1 MKNKLINLRSKHIY
15 KLIIF
20 FFFCIILKY
29 YKWCDS
35 KNKVFFIQLV
45 YSFAKKSVCTSSS
58 DDSTCHTVT
67 FGELDVSNNSVVR
80 LKVMR
85 KGGKGYFLTIRRDYV
100 TVSYYLKYVK
110 DIPLEFREVID
121 IFNNHKFEQYTQE
134 QINKYT
140 YTCNVRK
147 IEDIDKYDEKNPTKF
162 HEYTRGEA
170 CRCQSYNYFKDDEF
184 IKRAKLKCIYY
195 NMLFTESATVYSRHC
210 PFVDLMHFAVYDIEY
225 PPIFNTIVNITIEEY
240 YYNDVSSVLN
250 NKSDLVTKEKKY
262 QLNDTITEIRDD
274 YFDLWL
280 FLKGETHGKRTLI
293 NLSNDY
299 IVIPSSPINNKD
311 VIASDITRNCGL
323 SQNSPLLKG
332 CNYSNVCNTMHP
344 CLRKAMML
352 PKYMFDLSGKTCG
365 KLGVSLNTWRK
376 SEGNFCGSEAGYCIS
391 NNLKKYYDAHNS
403 ASTKDGVSLSKY
415 KVKNVYNSEP
425 QTKIYESYKVPD
437 YLKDKIKSNNHAQID
452 ETDLDNKIFYKP
464 NVAAHSQFIDY
475 KYNGNHSVE
484 IKFETDALEVYEIR
498 PISNATITHVTTPND
513 CASTNSNSNE
523 CVLIIHVWNNS
534 KFVGSNFSCS
544 ITCTNK
550 ETGQLASHINPIA
563 PVRAFIGPNKNYA
576 FYFIIKFLINKEI
589 TTLCKAIVKDS
600 NGKEC
605 SIEEFELQSKESVH
619 IVESEIDEGLPQ
631 VVVEH
636 HPQSPDI
643 KNPDEYVCKCTINL
657 LCYVINFKTCSNY
670 YINAAKTLIGKF
682 AIIAILIILAPA
694 LIPLLPFFLN
704 FFFIFIS
711 TILKL
716 YQSIINTIGQIKIRN
731 NDKPIIYKK
740 KINDMKTN
748 YLSASSY
755 SSLSDSSSIYSTDSI
770 SSMRKNKKKF
780 NKGNM
785 SSNIKQKKGEK
796 KVKQKEPTRNSN
808 HISHEYPDTSPS
820 GKSKIYPLR

>member
-1 MKNKLINLRSKHIY
+1 MRNKLINLRSKRIY
-15 KLIIF
+15 KLIILLI
-20 FFFCIILKY
+20 FCIVLKY
-29 YKWCDS
+29 YKWCEF

-58 DDSTCHTVT
+58 DASTCHTVT

-134 QINKYT
+134 QIDKYT
-140 YTCNVRK
+140 YACSVRK
-147 IEDIDKYDEKNPTKF
+147 IEDIDKYDEKAPPNF

-184 IKRAKLKCIYY
+184 IKRAKLKCIYF

-210 PFVDLMHFAVYDIEY
+210 AIMDLMHFAVYEIEY
-225 PPIFNTIVNITIEEY
+225 PPIFNTTVNITIEEY

-262 QLNDTITEIRDD
+262 QLNDSITEIRDD

-293 NLSNDY
+293 NLSNEY

-323 SQNSPLLKG
+323 SHDSPLLKG
-332 CNYSNVCNTMHP
+332 CNYSNICNTMHP

-391 NNLKKYYDAHNS
+391 NNLKKYYDIHKA
-403 ASTKDGVSLSKY
+403 ASIKDGVSLSKY
-415 KVKNVYNSEP
+415 KIKNIYNSEP
-425 QTKIYESYKVPD
+425 QTKIYESYKVPNH
-437 YLKDKIKSNNHAQID
+437 LKDKVKNNNNAQID
-452 ETDLDNKIFYKP
+452 ENDFDNKIFYKP
-464 NVAAHSQFIDY
+464 NVAAHTQFIDY

-498 PISNATITHVTTPND
+498 PVSIATITHVTIPND
-513 CASTNSNSNE
+513 CASNNSNSNE
-523 CVLIIHVWNNS
+523 CVLITHVWNSS

-550 ETGQLASHINPIA
+550 ETGQPASHIDPIA
-563 PVRAFIGPNKNYA
+563 PVRAYIGPNKNYA

-589 TTLCKAIVKDS
+589 TTLCKAIIKDS

-605 SIEEFELQSKESVH
+605 STEEFELQSKESVH
-619 IVESEIDEGLPQ
+619 VVETEVDEGTEEV
-631 VVVEH
+631 VVVEQH
-636 HPQSPDI
+636 TPSPDI
-643 KNPDEYVCKCTINL
+643 KNPDEYACNCTINL

-670 YINAAKTLIGKF
+670 YINLIKTLIGKF

-694 LIPLLPFFLN
+694 LIPLLPFILN
-704 FFFIFIS
+704 FFFLFIS

-716 YQSIINTIGQIKIRN
+716 YQSIINTLGQISIRN
-731 NDKPIIYKK
+731 NDKHIVYKK
-740 KINDMKTN
+740 KIHDMKTN

-755 SSLSDSSSIYSTDSI
+755 SSLSDSSSIHSNNSV
-770 SSMRKNKKKF
+770 SSRKKNKKKF
-780 NKGNM
+780 NIGNI
-785 SSNIKQKKGEK
+785 SSYVKQKKGNR
-796 KVKQKEPTRNSN
+796 KVKPKEPNRKSN
-808 HISHEYPDTSPS
+808 HSSHE
-820 GKSKIYPLR
+820 

>member
-1 MKNKLINLRSKHIY
+1 MRNKLINLRSKRIY
-15 KLIIF
+15 KLIILLI
-20 FFFCIILKY
+20 FCIVLKY
-29 YKWCDS
+29 YKWCEF

-58 DDSTCHTVT
+58 DASTCHTVT

-134 QINKYT
+134 QIDKYT
-140 YTCNVRK
+140 YACSVRK
-147 IEDIDKYDEKNPTKF
+147 IEDIDKYDEKAPPNF

-184 IKRAKLKCIYY
+184 IKRAKLKCIYF

-210 PFVDLMHFAVYDIEY
+210 AIMDLMHFAVYEIEY
-225 PPIFNTIVNITIEEY
+225 PPIFNTTVNITIEEY

-262 QLNDTITEIRDD
+262 QLNDSITEIRDD

-293 NLSNDY
+293 NLSNEY

-311 VIASDITRNCGL
+311 VIASDVTRNCGL
-323 SQNSPLLKG
+323 SHDSPLLKG
-332 CNYSNVCNTMHP
+332 CNYSNICNTMHP

-391 NNLKKYYDAHNS
+391 NNLKKYYDIHKA
-403 ASTKDGVSLSKY
+403 ASIKDGVSLSKY
-415 KVKNVYNSEP
+415 KIKNIYNSEP
-425 QTKIYESYKVPD
+425 QTKIYEPYKVPNH
-437 YLKDKIKSNNHAQID
+437 LKDKVKNNNNAQID
-452 ETDLDNKIFYKP
+452 ENDFDNKIFYKP
-464 NVAAHSQFIDY
+464 NVAAHTQFIDY

-498 PISNATITHVTTPND
+498 PVSIATITHVTIPND
-513 CASTNSNSNE
+513 CASNNSNSNE
-523 CVLIIHVWNNS
+523 CVLITHVWNSS

-550 ETGQLASHINPIA
+550 ETGQPASHIDPIA
-563 PVRAFIGPNKNYA
+563 PVRAYIGPNKNYA

-589 TTLCKAIVKDS
+589 TTLCKAIIKDS

-605 SIEEFELQSKESVH
+605 STEEFELQSKESVH
-619 IVESEIDEGLPQ
+619 VVETEVDEGTEEV
-631 VVVEH
+631 VVVEQH
-636 HPQSPDI
+636 TPSPDI
-643 KNPDEYVCKCTINL
+643 KNPDEYACNCTINL

-670 YINAAKTLIGKF
+670 YINLIKTIIGKF

-694 LIPLLPFFLN
+694 LIPLLPFILN
-704 FFFIFIS
+704 FFFLFIS

-716 YQSIINTIGQIKIRN
+716 YQSIINTLGQISIRN
-731 NDKPIIYKK
+731 NDKHIVYKK

-755 SSLSDSSSIYSTDSI
+755 SSLSDSSSIHSNNSV
-770 SSMRKNKKKF
+770 SSRKKNKKKF
-780 NKGNM
+780 NIGNI
-785 SSNIKQKKGEK
+785 SSYVKQKKGNR
-796 KVKQKEPTRNSN
+796 KVKPKEPNRKSN
-808 HISHEYPDTSPS
+808 HSSHE
-820 GKSKIYPLR
+820 